1 MESERGRITHNPAP
15 GLVCRSDYYAGV
27 NFNNETSEG
36 GDTMDTLTRHYET
49 TFIINATLDDAQTE
63 GVITRVQ
70 EILLKNEGTVTA
82 VEKWGRKRL
91 AYPIQKK
98 NNGFYVVLLF
108 SAKGN
113 AVAKLERHYQLD
125 ENIIRYLT
133 VQLDAKA
140 LNLRRSVARAEE
152 EPAAAPVQQ
161 ELQPSEA
168 IADPQAVAVTQ

>member
-1 MESERGRITHNPAP
+1 
-15 GLVCRSDYYAGV
+15 
-27 NFNNETSEG
+27 
-36 GDTMDTLTRHYET
+36 MDTLTRRYET

-63 GVITRVQ
+63 AVIARVQ
-70 EILLKNEGTVTA
+70 DVLTKNAAAEVT

-98 NNGFYVVLLF
+98 NNGFYVVFLF
-108 SAKGN
+108 TAKGE

-140 LNLRRSVARAEE
+140 IKARRSVARSED
-152 EPAAAPVQQ
+152 EPAAPVVQD
-161 ELQPSEA
+161 QPAAVPPAETRT
-168 IADPQAVAVTQ
+168 IAATE

>member
-1 MESERGRITHNPAP
+1 
-15 GLVCRSDYYAGV
+15 
-27 NFNNETSEG
+27 
-36 GDTMDTLTRHYET
+36 MDTLIRHYET

-63 GVITRVQ
+63 AVIARVQ
-70 EILLKNEGTVTA
+70 EILVKNGSTVTA

-98 NNGFYVVLLF
+98 NNGFYVVLIV
-108 SAKGN
+108 SAKGD

-140 LNLRRSVARAEE
+140 LKARRSVARVEE
-152 EPAAAPVQQ
+152 EPTVATVLPD
-161 ELQPSEA
+161 LPLGEA
-168 IADPQAVAVTQ
+168 TADTQAVAIAEGTP